1 MSEIHPLVLY
11 FLLIMTNPKKI
22 EYASFDVTSTYPYVS
37 DGQIY
42 FTEES
47 NRFTLKNFQVP
58 DHVNTEDDLRLYLN
72 ELLYD
77 SSCDIASIC
86 DVYVADFSEV

>member
-1 MSEIHPLVLY
+1 MGPHIHLTP
-11 FLLIMTNPKKI
+11 FLIMTNPKKI
-22 EYASFDVTSTYPYVS
+22 EYASFDVTSTYPYIS

-58 DHVNTEDDLRLYLN
+58 DHVNTDDDLYLYLN
-72 ELLYD
+72 EILHD
-77 SSCDIASIC
+77 SGCDIASIC